1 MLHSVC
7 YGLASGSDHSGR
19 TYQVLELAKQI
30 LAVNTSAKQLPATSI
45 VVISQP

>member
-30 LAVNTSAKQLPATSI
+30 LAVNTSAKPLPATSG
-45 VVISQP
+45 VVISQL

>member
-30 LAVNTSAKQLPATSI
+30 LAVNTARQLPATSI